1 MTYRE
6 LNPDYITRTL
16 DKLHA
21 RVAERFPTR
30 GLLKVCAELRD
41 ISSTHVERAN
51 EASSPRKGLRV
62 LVGLVL
68 AVGISAII
76 WGVVQK
82 VRLLTA
88 STDEL
93 YSFEGVEAIANM
105 VILVGAG
112 TWFLLNLETRIKRER
127 ALQNLHQLRSIAHVI
142 DMHQLTKDPTSVLKA
157 GATKSSPKRDL
168 SPYELMRYLD
178 YCTEMLSLTGKLAA
192 LYMQGLRDPVVIQAV
207 NEIEELTTNLS
218 RKMWQKIM
226 ILRSAIDAA
235 ELANIAT
242 RGESGALTTLTQT
255 KKTLK
260 ESTQ

>member
-1 MTYRE
+1 
-6 LNPDYITRTL
+6 
-16 DKLHA
+16 
-21 RVAERFPTR
+21 
-30 GLLKVCAELRD
+30 
-41 ISSTHVERAN
+41 
-51 EASSPRKGLRV
+51 
-62 LVGLVL
+62 
-68 AVGISAII
+68 
-76 WGVVQK
+76 
-82 VRLLTA
+82 
-88 STDEL
+88 
-93 YSFEGVEAIANM
+93 
-105 VILVGAG
+105 
-112 TWFLLNLETRIKRER
+112 
-127 ALQNLHQLRSIAHVI
+127 
-142 DMHQLTKDPTSVLKA
+142 MHQLTKDPTSVLKA